1 MDNDTGTLADG
12 RTAVAG
18 APGPEMD
25 MGLDTGLDT
34 GPCRTAPSGRTGP
47 GNRGGQAARVPLAPA
62 G

>member
-18 APGPEMD
+18 APGPELD
-25 MGLDTGLDT
+25 MR
-34 GPCRTAPSGRTGP
+34 PCRTAPSGRTGP